1 MDKDGYL
8 FFKSR
13 NKDIIIRGGANIYP
27 AEIEAYLITHP
38 DIVAAQAFGV
48 NFNLFLKLNSY
59 KKFCLST

>member
-48 NFNLFLKLNSY
+48 NF
-59 KKFCLST
+59 